1 MTRLNIEG
9 QMVDIDDGFM
19 KMSPEDQNATV
30 QDIAKQMGITP
41 AATGPAPS
49 GKPVSAI
56 SAGESLPVIGAY
68 AVPAAAWLRSKV
80 SGGTPAENAAQIQS
94 DINAYRTAHPLRS
107 TVEGMAVGT
116 APYLLAGEFA
126 GPAKLL
132 GMTGKALQAGA
143 LGGVSNAAIGAADA
157 YARGE
162 SPTAGAIKGALGGVG
177 GVVLGKA
184 AGRAWDAA
192 RDLMPRA
199 RVPNQITLSTGK
211 QIPVS
216 EGTIT
221 QDPATIAREQGM
233 IGTQQPDA
241 TAAEA
246 ATKQAIEEA
255 HGDLYRHLGQS
266 PTTATGLQAGQQVS
280 GDLATLEGQRA
291 AREAQTTAA
300 ARQGTED
307 LIRDVGQPP
316 PAAAPPPPSGPP
328 PGAGAAPPPGAAPY
342 ANPAAWQRATGGAA
356 PPPPP
361 PPPGVGPI
369 PRAASALDAA
379 GMFGD
384 RIRELFR
391 TARAATNAAFDRFRG
406 TAGAYDPA
414 SLVTVGNDMRARL
427 DAPGP
432 DRVSLAPDRT
442 PQAINAINMIDNDV
456 GQLQFRNLARDP
468 NAPPPR
474 PITPDDM
481 NNVLKNLVIY
491 RRQANVLARS
501 TGNFEDAR
509 AVGRIIDEFQD
520 WLARKTMEPGAFTG
534 NAQDVLS
541 SLAAARRAHA
551 QERGTFSRRGAGDV
565 VGQFMEN
572 VIGKFPGQEM
582 QPEKIVS
589 TLFGSPDNPFASN
602 AVPILTHLRDNV
614 FGANSPE
621 WGQIK
626 SAIIQHLTETPAG
639 AAEPIATLQQAQR
652 IEKLLSHRQLADTL
666 FSPVEQARMRI
677 HASELRAA
685 EPEEMMGAQTVEGI
699 IDRLAGRGGNLSAS
713 PEQIISVLKGK
724 YGADVARALQQRL
737 PAETWGQLKQGFLRD
752 AIQESNGAIPWGDQK
767 VGNRIADLLDSSVG
781 QAMYTPTDQQMI
793 RELGD
798 LHIARVPPAGTRN
811 TSASGY
817 EIMRAA
823 KAAGHQVFRW
833 IGASHGLHGYLMGRA
848 LDKAVSR
855 GGAMYE
861 AAQARNLFL
870 GRKAALA
877 RRGAYYPGKFGA
889 IGGSALTPALAGQS
903 ESQ

>member
-1 MTRLNIEG
+1 MEHTGTMTTLNIQG
-9 QMVDIDDGFM
+9 QTVNVDDSFM
-19 KMSPEDQNATV
+19 KLSPDDQNMTV
-30 QDIAKQMGITP
+30 QDISKQMGITP

-94 DINAYRTAHPLRS
+94 DIKAYRTAHPLRS
-107 TVEGMAVGT
+107 TLEGMAVGT
-116 APYLLAGEFA
+116 LPYLAAGEFA

-132 GMTGKALQAGA
+132 GMTGRALQAGA

-177 GVVLGKA
+177 GVALGKA

-342 ANPAAWQRATGGAA
+342 SNPAAWQRATGGAA

-384 RIRELFR
+384 RIRDLFR

-406 TAGAYDPA
+406 VPGAYDPA

-501 TGNFEDAR
+501 TGNFEDA
-509 AVGRIIDEFQD
+509 
-520 WLARKTMEPGAFTG
+520 
-534 NAQDVLS
+534 LS

-621 WGQIK
+621 WGMVK

-699 IDRLAGRGGNLSAS
+699 IDRLAGRGGKLSAS

-781 QAMYTPTDQQMI
+781 QAMYTPTDRQMI

-855 GGAMYE
+855 GATMYE

-870 GRKAALA
+870 GRKV
-877 RRGAYYPGKFGA
+877 P
-889 IGGSALTPALAGQS
+889 
-903 ESQ
+903 

>member
-1 MTRLNIEG
+1 MTTLNIQG
-9 QMVDIDDGFM
+9 QTVNVDDSFM
-19 KMSPEDQNATV
+19 KLSPDDQNMTV
-30 QDIAKQMGITP
+30 QDIARQMGITP
-41 AATGPAPS
+41 AAAGPAPS

-56 SAGESLPVIGAY
+56 SAGESLPVVGAY

-94 DINAYRTAHPLRS
+94 DINAYRTAHPVRS
-107 TVEGMAVGT
+107 TAEGMAVGT
-116 APYLLAGEFA
+116 LPYLLAGEFA

-177 GVVLGKA
+177 GVALGKA

-192 RDLMPRA
+192 RDLMPQA
-199 RVPNQITLSTGK
+199 RVPNQITLSTGR

-246 ATKQAIEEA
+246 VTKRAIEEA
-255 HGDLYRHLGQS
+255 HGDLYRHLDPTGQS
-266 PTTATGLQAGQQVS
+266 PTTTGLQAGQQVS
-280 GDLATLEGQRA
+280 GDLASLEGQRA
-291 AREAQTTAA
+291 AREAQATAA
-300 ARQGTED
+300 ARQGTES
-307 LIRDVGQPP
+307 LIQDVGQPP
-316 PAAAPPPPSGPP
+316 SAAA
-328 PGAGAAPPPGAAPY
+328 
-342 ANPAAWQRATGGAA
+342 
-356 PPPPP
+356 PP

-384 RIRELFR
+384 RIRDLFR

-406 TAGAYDPA
+406 VPGAYDPA

-442 PQAINAINMIDNDV
+442 PQAINAINMLDNDV

-481 NNVLKNLVIY
+481 NDVLKNLVIY
-491 RRQANVLARS
+491 RRQANALARS
-501 TGNFEDAR
+501 TGNWEDAR
-509 AVGRIIDEFQD
+509 AVGRIMNEFQD
-520 WLARKTMEPGAFTG
+520 WLARKTTQPGVFNG
-534 NAQDVLS
+534 NAAEALDALN
-541 SLAAARRAHA
+541 AARGAHA
-551 QERGTFSRRGAGDV
+551 QERATFSRRGAGDV

-626 SAIIQHLTETPAG
+626 SAIVQHLTETPAG
-639 AAEPIATLQQAQR
+639 AAEPVATLRQAQR
-652 IEKLLSHRQLADTL
+652 MEKLLSHRQLADTL

-699 IDRLAGRGGNLSAS
+699 IDRLAGRGGNLAAS

-724 YGADVARALQQRL
+724 YGADVAAALQQRL
-737 PAETWGQLKQGFLRD
+737 PAETWGRLKQGFLRD

-781 QAMYTPTDQQMI
+781 QAMYTPTDRQMI

-798 LHIARVPPAGTRN
+798 LHIMRVPPPGTRN
-811 TSASGY
+811 VSGSGY

-855 GGAMYE
+855 GATAYE

-877 RRGAYYPGKFGA
+877 RTGTYYPGRFGA
-889 IGGSALTPALAGQS
+889 IGGSALTPALAGQY